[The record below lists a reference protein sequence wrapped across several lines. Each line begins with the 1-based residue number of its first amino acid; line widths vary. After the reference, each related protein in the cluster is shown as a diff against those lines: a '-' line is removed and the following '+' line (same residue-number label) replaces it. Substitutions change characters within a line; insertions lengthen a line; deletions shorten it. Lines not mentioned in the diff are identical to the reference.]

1 MVVAKTLRFV
11 PLVTT
16 FVIIFISTAITHG
29 HAASITPRK
38 VYLVFLD
45 SQIIPST
52 KPAHLDLLKTVLQDI
67 TPEESLVYDYHS
79 TSGFA
84 AKLSETEAK
93 HLASIKGVV
102 SVFPNQVAHLDHP

>member
-1 MVVAKTLRFV
+1 MAVAKTLRFV
-11 PLVTT
+11 PLVKT
-16 FVIIFISTAITHG
+16 FIIIFISTAITHG
-29 HAASITPRK
+29 HTASITPRK

-67 TPEESLVYDYHS
+67 KPEESLVYDYRY

-102 SVFPNQVAHLDHP
+102 SVFPNQVYHLDRP